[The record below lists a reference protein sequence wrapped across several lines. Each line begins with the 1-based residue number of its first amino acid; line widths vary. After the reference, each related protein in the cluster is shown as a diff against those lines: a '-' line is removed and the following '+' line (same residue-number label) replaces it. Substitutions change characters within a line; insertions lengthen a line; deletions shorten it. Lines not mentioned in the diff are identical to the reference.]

1 VYVEASIR
9 PWFTTGVALVGAG
22 AIALTPITPMAP
34 SSPSLGV
41 HGVAAALSRE
51 FQLTALDIPYIL
63 SLPIV
68 RQFIRNEVENIAV
81 YLGGFAKAGVG
92 LAQSVLS
99 IPGVTVEAIQ
109 QVLALDFVGAFDTVT
124 AAIRD
129 SVIAVGQP
137 LLDSLIWRNQKYY
150 VVQAALRAAVPQ
162 ALIDVTNGFL
172 QAGSVVATSLIVGT
186 QDLVAAILSLDLGN
200 IINAALGGTKNFV
213 AALGEGAGAIVDGI
227 EAAQLGIA
235 TALATPPPPPPT
247 FGEVADVSA
256 LSTFSVDNTVSLS
269 RSSKVAALDSVR
281 PTQGEPPSEA
291 EVSGVVDTAE
301 AEAVDPLMQD
311 AKTVGADVVGT
322 PAKAESEAPA
332 ATDPAPAS
340 DPSDEATTP
349 AGALKKKPGTPVKD
363 ALKVDEKAAGVESDQ
378 GVDKDAGKKAAGTD
392 AKPASD
398 GGGE

>member
-1 VYVEASIR
+1 VEASIR
-9 PWFTTGVALVGAG
+9 PWFTSGVALVGAS
-22 AIALTPITPMAP
+22 AIALAPMAP
-34 SSPSLGV
+34 SSPSLDV
-41 HGVAAALSRE
+41 HGVTAAVSRE

-63 SLPIV
+63 TLPIV
-68 RQFIRNEVENIAV
+68 RQYIVNELANIAV
-81 YLGGFAKAGVG
+81 YLGGFAKSGVG

-129 SVIAVGQP
+129 SVVAVGQP

-172 QAGSVVATSLIVGT
+172 KAGSVVMTSLIVGT

-200 IINAALGGTKNFV
+200 IVNAALGGTKNFV

-227 EAAQLGIA
+227 EAAQLGVA

-256 LSTFSVDNTVSLS
+256 LRTFSVDNTVSLS
-269 RSSKVAALDSVR
+269 RSSKVAALDSVD
-281 PTQGEPPSEA
+281 PTPGEPTSAAEA
-291 EVSGVVDTAE
+291 SGVVDPAE
-301 AEAVDPLMQD
+301 AEKVAKGAD
-311 AKTVGADVVGT
+311 AKTVVADVVGI
-322 PAKAESEAPA
+322 PAKAKSEAPA

-349 AGALKKKPGTPVKD
+349 AGALKKKPDHGTSVKD
-363 ALKVDEKAAGVESDQ
+363 ASQEDEKAAGAES
-378 GVDKDAGKKAAGTD
+378 GSAVDKDAGKKDAGTD